1 MKKIINRVLCL
12 LLTVVFACS
21 FVITASAAGN
31 ANDFGESTVAVIR
44 FGSSFD
50 EYDSLE
56 AAFEDSLPGDY
67 IYLVKNVT
75 ITEDL
80 TVPSNRTLV
89 IPSSD
94 DLNDTTAGH
103 NVYGSP
109 TDKSVYKTL
118 AVTGTAKL
126 TINGTLLV
134 AGNQASLSPVTGVLT
149 GGYGEMTVAS
159 TASVEVT
166 NGGSLYARGQV
177 SGEGHINADSGAKIY
192 QLLQVVDYR
201 GGTVTSRIYKN
212 VFPFNC
218 YNLTNITCP
227 VTYEYGSEFLA
238 QYYIAAKAPIFGNI
252 VDRDGVVPVITY
264 ENAEHMNPNALF
276 IMEDSTSSVDYSS
289 SEVVLK
295 GKIRNGVFSVVIPG
309 VLDDYEITTDGK
321 VTPIY
326 NLNIRVS
333 NGSTLTINQMFKFL
347 PGSSLTVDNGGTVNL
362 VNDVP
367 MFFYTV
373 DQYKTTFSC
382 QGYKGRMVT
391 AELTVNEGGSFNG
404 KVGSSAEDMSNIHVG
419 EPVASAETLS
429 DVVLEIIQNGTSYT
443 EEYVPFYMVEL
454 PLA

>member
-1 MKKIINRVLCL
+1 MKKAKTRVLCMALIL
-12 LLTVVFACS
+12 LVALALAFP
-21 FVITASAAGN
+21 ASAAY
-31 ANDFGESTVAVIR
+31 NDDPFDATTVAVIPTDT
-44 FGSSFD
+44 GYLQYKTLD
-50 EYDSLE
+50 EAIANSYPNDTIIIVKDVIVSTNTTI
-56 AAFEDSLPGDY
+56 PQ
-67 IYLVKNVT
+67 LV
-75 ITEDL
+75 
-80 TVPSNRTLV
+80 TLV
-89 IPSSD
+89 VPSSD
-94 DLNDTTAGH
+94 ALDDSPTGN
-103 NVYGSP
+103 NIYGSP
-109 TDKSVYKTL
+109 TGGSVYRTL
-118 AVTGTAKL
+118 AVTETAKL
-126 TINGTLLV
+126 TVNGTLLV
-134 AGNQASLSPVTGVLT
+134 AGNQASLSPNTGVRT
-149 GGYGEMTVAS
+149 GSYGAMTVAS
-159 TASVEVT
+159 TASVEVAS
-166 NGGSLYARGQV
+166 GGSLYARGQV
-177 SGEGHINADSGAKIY
+177 SGEGHITADSGAKIY

-238 QYYIAAKAPIFGNI
+238 QYYIAAKVPIFGNI
-252 VDRDGVVPVITY
+252 VDRDGDVPVITY

-276 IMEDSTSSVDYSS
+276 IMENSTSSIDYSS

-295 GKIRNGVFSVVIPG
+295 GNVRNGVFSVVIPG
-309 VLDDYEITTDGK
+309 ILEDYEITTDGK

-326 NLNIRVS
+326 DLNIRVS

-391 AELTVNEGGSFNG
+391 AELTVNEGGTFNG
-404 KVGSSAEDMSNIHVG
+404 KVGSSAADMSNIHVG
-419 EPVASAETLS
+419 EPVVSTETLS
-429 DVVLEIIQNGTSYT
+429 NVVLEIIQNGTSYT